1 MAKLEDLRMEM
12 QDGIRK
18 MISESGLSLTEI
30 AEIMG
35 FASVSGITNKFSR
48 SDLKVGFVCELAGI
62 CGYEVVLRNVVE
74 EEGRDIVLLRNEGR

>member
-1 MAKLEDLRMEM
+1 MEM

-35 FASVSGITNKFSR
+35 FASVSGLTNKFGAR
-48 SDLKVGFVCELAGI
+48 DIRIGFMQEIAEI
-62 CGYEVVLRNVVE
+62 CGYELVLRSKDEDKRNIVVIA
-74 EEGRDIVLLRNEGR
+74 D